1 MDSTNT
7 SRSID
12 TAAADGME
20 LKPNG
25 GQSPDGDADIVTL
38 ELTKQE
44 AMALVQLIDAAVRAR
59 GWKRP
64 RPD

>member
-1 MDSTNT
+1 
-7 SRSID
+7 
-12 TAAADGME
+12 ME

-25 GQSPDGDADIVTL
+25 GQSLGDADIVTL

-59 GWKRP
+59 GLEAAEAGLILHRKLQLAVQAKLQP
-64 RPD
+64 